1 MFVLKGISILINLA
15 FVPLL
20 LNSLN
25 EQRYGIW
32 ITITTIISWFSIFDI
47 GLGNGLRN
55 KLAECIAKCDF
66 SKAKEY
72 VSTTYIM
79 LLYCL
84 LPLSIILTIITHFV
98 DWTRMFNTNTV
109 PNSELEF
116 LMFGIIILI
125 ILQIFFKTIQSILY
139 SLQKPFE
146 ATLVVT
152 LGQIL
157 AFILVWCYQKF
168 SSHIYLPYLGF
179 LIAGAPVIIFLIYSF
194 FIFHRLQYLR
204 PSVNSFNK
212 SLRSDIFSIGQ
223 KFFWI
228 QLSSLI
234 LFQSNNFIII
244 QICGDS
250 SVTQYN
256 IAYKYLSLVFIAFSI
271 ISTPFWSITT
281 DLFTKGQYD
290 NIWKF
295 LRRQEYILWGLTLV
309 GILMIFASPII
320 YRLWLG
326 DFPVN
331 TGLLSLLLLYFIT
344 MMYWQLYGN
353 IINGIGYIKLQFII
367 ISAECLIYIPL
378 AILLTNIFNINGA
391 ILALLIS
398 NLPNVFWP
406 KIQLRKLFNKTAK
419 GIWKE

>member
-204 PSVNSFNK
+204 PSVYSFNK

>member
-194 FIFHRLQYLR
+194 FFFFRLQYLR

>member
-47 GLGNGLRN
+47 GLCNGLRN